1 MNPLGWLTS
10 RRRGL
15 TAEQQQR
22 KTALPAHQP
31 FDSTPL
37 SDCRFVVMDLET
49 SGLNVNRDRILSVG
63 AVVIEGGLIDLGT
76 QYECTLYQENHRVTE
91 SVLIHGIAPSAVAE
105 GVAPADAL
113 LDFMDFAG
121 QCVFVAF
128 HAAFDHR
135 MLQRGL
141 RDELGQ
147 RLRHRFLDVAE
158 LAPML
163 CPGASSR
170 QSLDEWQSHFKV
182 VNQQRHHAAADALAT
197 AELMLI
203 LLSLAHRENLT
214 TLADLESR
222 LRHWRRLRQARIG
235 TM

>member
-1 MNPLGWLTS
+1 MNPLAWLHK

-15 TAEQQQR
+15 TAHQQAR
-22 KTALPAHQP
+22 LDALPQAQP
-31 FDSTPL
+31 LDSTLL

-63 AVVIEGGLIDLGT
+63 AVVIENGLIDLGS

-105 GVAPADAL
+105 GVAAADAL

-121 QCVFVAF
+121 QCVFIAF

-141 RDELGQ
+141 RDELGH

-163 CPGASSR
+163 CPQGSRR
-170 QSLDEWQSHFKV
+170 QSLDDWQQHFKV

-203 LLSLAHRENLT
+203 LLSLARREKLL

-235 TM
+235 SM